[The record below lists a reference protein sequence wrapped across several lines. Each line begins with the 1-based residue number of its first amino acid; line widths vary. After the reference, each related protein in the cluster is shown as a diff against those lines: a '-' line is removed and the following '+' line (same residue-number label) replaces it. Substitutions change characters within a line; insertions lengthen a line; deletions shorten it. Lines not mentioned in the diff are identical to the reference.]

1 MIQNWLEFVCVASF
15 PESLYQA
22 PLHNMANN
30 STSNGFYESEECP
43 YLEEVAWRDEFL
55 LTEGIYNHLVAIVS
69 INSISVLPTVLLNAL
84 VIFAVATRGQLRNKA
99 TILLACLAG
108 ADLLTGLLGQPI
120 RIAVEVQR
128 LRKIGIFCGALERVN
143 MLSLGWH
150 IFATLSHLLLITV
163 DRYIAIKK
171 PLRYREIVTTRR
183 VTVAVL
189 LAWASTIFVAIQD
202 SILAAINSDT
212 NIYSVYWNLTVV
224 TLNIL
229 GLISIIVIV
238 AIYSYI
244 FLEVRRQQRAQTEHL
259 SVEEIATIRRNN
271 RGAKTLGIIL
281 ITLIVTYLPMIVS
294 SIMYYSV
301 NLGRPVL
308 NCLASWVATFIML
321 SSLCNPVIYCWRMK
335 KFRQAFLEILHLRNR
350 ENNQPQEAI
359 EMQIIQPAH

>member
-1 MIQNWLEFVCVASF
+1 
-15 PESLYQA
+15 
-22 PLHNMANN
+22 MAN
-30 STSNGFYESEECP
+30 TSSSNFKPAECP
-43 YLEEVAWRDEFL
+43 YLKDVAWRDEFL
-55 LTEGIYNHLVAIVS
+55 VTEGTYNHLLAIIS

-120 RIAVEVQR
+120 RIATEVQR
-128 LRKIGIFCGALERVN
+128 LRKTGTFCGVLERVSILSLGWHIFATLSHLLLITVDRYIAIKKPLRYREIVTTRRVTVAVLLAWASTIFLRN
-143 MLSLGWH
+143 KATILLACLAGADLLTGLLGQPIRIATEVQRLRKTGTFCGVLERVSILSLGWH

-224 TLNIL
+224 TFNIL

-238 AIYSYI
+238 AIYLYI
-244 FLEVRRQQRAQTEHL
+244 FLEVQRQQRSQTEHL
-259 SVEEIATIRRNN
+259 SVEEIATIRRN
-271 RGAKTLGIIL
+271 
-281 ITLIVTYLPMIVS
+281 
-294 SIMYYSV
+294 
-301 NLGRPVL
+301 
-308 NCLASWVATFIML
+308 
-321 SSLCNPVIYCWRMK
+321 
-335 KFRQAFLEILHLRNR
+335 
-350 ENNQPQEAI
+350 
-359 EMQIIQPAH
+359 

>member
-128 LRKIGIFCGALERVN
+128 LRKTGTFCGALERVS

-212 NIYSVYWNLTVV
+212 NIYSVYWNLTIV

-229 GLISIIVIV
+229 GLISIIAIV
-238 AIYSYI
+238 AIYS
-244 FLEVRRQQRAQTEHL
+244 
-259 SVEEIATIRRNN
+259 
-271 RGAKTLGIIL
+271 
-281 ITLIVTYLPMIVS
+281 
-294 SIMYYSV
+294 
-301 NLGRPVL
+301 
-308 NCLASWVATFIML
+308 
-321 SSLCNPVIYCWRMK
+321 
-335 KFRQAFLEILHLRNR
+335 
-350 ENNQPQEAI
+350 
-359 EMQIIQPAH
+359 